1 MTTTTKIY
9 ASHGVLGHEFE
20 TQWGITPATDSYDEV
35 TVALPDGYAFE
46 ENAAGEVLV
55 EDASGNVNLLVETL
69 AKFAESPYL
78 RFAADGTR
86 HSVPLVVMED
96 E

>member
-20 TQWGITPATDSYDEV
+20 TQWGITPATGACDEV
-35 TVALPDGYAFE
+35 TVALPDGYSFE

-55 EDASGNVNLLVETL
+55 EDEHGNVNLLVETL
-69 AKFAESPYL
+69 ARFAERPYL
-78 RFAADGTR
+78 RFAADGTW
-86 HSVPLVVMED
+86 HSVKLRVVDSE
-96 E
+96 